1 MLSQYRGE
9 ATTNLTLTKNNHDLD
24 KTDKTANSKRH
35 EIIIVWSQSAR
46 VLAGLMWWQW
56 QCVRV
61 ATVVA
66 CVTAPLYI
74 VTLSH
79 RTWTQ
84 GLELPTN
91 PREVAQCMKAATRA
105 LLKVSTNTKLP
116 EWRAISLSF
125 LKFARPAHYARRDS
139 SAAQVGWSCSAQ
151 YQASQH
157 QHSAELSC

>member
-1 MLSQYRGE
+1 MRSTRTAKCQSWPSSSVVLVQRWGLVMLSQYWGE

-24 KTDKTANSKRH
+24 KTDKTANSKSLYFYKKRQLKDDFSIKRH

-79 RTWTQ
+79 RTWTP

-105 LLKVSTNTKLP
+105 LLKVSTNG
-116 EWRAISLSF
+116 RAVWF
-125 LKFARPAHYARRDS
+125 P
-139 SAAQVGWSCSAQ
+139 
-151 YQASQH
+151 
-157 QHSAELSC
+157 